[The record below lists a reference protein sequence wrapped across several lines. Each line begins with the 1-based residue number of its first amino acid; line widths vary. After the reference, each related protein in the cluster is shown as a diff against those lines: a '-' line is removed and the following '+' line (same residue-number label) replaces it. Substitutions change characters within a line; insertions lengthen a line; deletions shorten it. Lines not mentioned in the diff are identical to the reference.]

1 MSANNSRLD
10 LHAALDS
17 DPFMQAVILTYT
29 FEPAFFE
36 KYCLVNLRALS
47 TCQSVTICLDRVTY
61 ENALDAP
68 AADRPRH
75 VNVRYLLHPVDV
87 PGVFHPKMILLTS
100 ENRARLIIG
109 SANFTRPGLTSN
121 AELAAVYDFR
131 RKDREEF
138 GSLFQSAFQFLW
150 KISEQWPSRNF
161 RSNLQEIARQSE
173 WIVDPSLEPGPAR
186 LLTNIEKPLLEQ
198 LAALSTGQIQSVSLV
213 APYFDE
219 SPALMEKILSI
230 IPAHNLKIYTQNGR
244 TTLSADW
251 LRHEFV
257 KKGKTEV
264 YLTDYSEGE
273 LSQPLHGKLFVLE
286 SSSGA
291 TIAFGSANCTT
302 PALLRTAKHGNLE
315 CLIACILSPPQVRK
329 AISRLLDP
337 ENKAERVLDPSV
349 LVTAAGDDIEHCAT
363 SALIQIEEAEI
374 EKEQIVVWLSRG
386 SVELAQ
392 HAKLEFS
399 GGKYLHL
406 PLRAATPA
414 SLVIGISE
422 ALEKRTAREAV
433 ILSLE
438 NGAGKQISNR
448 VFVINLQDDATGL
461 SVRKARHV
469 KDAEQNALGL
479 LAVLHDLRS
488 GLDEE
493 ALRTFLTY
501 CSIPLVLGPRSGW
514 RSLARDSSKADSGM
528 RGFGQRNFDVALS
541 LHQLVLDFCERHFK
555 KLRRLASERRVESI
569 ANFLHISLAIAG
581 ILDAQIDRAL
591 SGLEAK
597 TLVSQD
603 EWYQFREVCDAYL
616 LRYQDLNKLLMDD
629 YLNKLL
635 LRYPKKTNQI
645 RAAFAPELQPL
656 QAMSGSI
663 LSYRKRVEDLRIT
676 KCFLPVSKGV
686 VPPIPF
692 RYFNSVF
699 DVPSWARFAAGVR
712 AIDAQL
718 TKFVAHVPQ

>member
-1 MSANNSRLD
+1 MSATNSRLD

-17 DPFMQAVILTYT
+17 DPFTQAVILTYT

-47 TCQSVTICLDRVTY
+47 TCQSVTICLDRATY
-61 ENALDAP
+61 ENVLDAP
-68 AADRPRH
+68 AADRSRH

-131 RKDREEF
+131 KKEREEF

-150 KISEQWPSRNF
+150 HISERWPSRNL

-198 LAALSTGQIQSVSLV
+198 LAALSTGQIQSVSVV

-230 IPAHNLKIYTQNGR
+230 IPAHKLKIYTQNGR

-257 KKGKTEV
+257 KKGKVEV

-273 LSQPLHGKLFVLE
+273 LSQPLHGKLFALE
-286 SSSGA
+286 SSSST

-302 PALLRTAKHGNLE
+302 SALLRTAKHGNLE
-315 CLIACILSPPQVRK
+315 CLIACTLSPPQVRK
-329 AISRLLDP
+329 SISRLLDP
-337 ENKAERVLDPSV
+337 ENRAERVIDPWV
-349 LVTAAGDDIEHCAT
+349 LVTATGDDIESRTT
-363 SALIQIEEAEI
+363 STLIQIEEAEI
-374 EKEQIVVWLSRG
+374 EKEKIVVWLSKG
-386 SVELAQ
+386 SLELPQ
-392 HAKLEFS
+392 RAKLEFS

-406 PLRAATPA
+406 PLKTATRA
-414 SLVIGISE
+414 SLIIGISE
-422 ALEKRTAREAV
+422 ALERRTAREAV
-433 ILSLE
+433 VLSLE
-438 NGAGKQISNR
+438 NSAGKQISNR

-493 ALRTFLTY
+493 ALRTFLIY
-501 CSIPLVLGPRSGW
+501 CSIPLVLGPRSKW
-514 RSLARDSSKADSGM
+514 RSLARDNSKADSGM
-528 RGFGQRNFDVALS
+528 RGFGPRNFDVVLS

-555 KLRRLASERRVESI
+555 KLQRLAWERRVESI
-569 ANFLHISLAIAG
+569 VNFLHISLAIAG

-591 SGLEAK
+591 AGLEAK
-597 TLVSQD
+597 ILVSPD
-603 EWYQFREVCDAYL
+603 EWYHFREVCDAYL
-616 LRYQDLNKLLMDD
+616 HRYQDLNKLLWND
-629 YLNKLL
+629 YLNKLI
-635 LRYPKKTNQI
+635 LRYPKRLSQI
-645 RAAFAPELQPL
+645 RAAFGPELRPL
-656 QAMSGSI
+656 QALSSNI
-663 LSYRKRVEDLRIT
+663 LNYRKRVEDLRVT
-676 KCFLPVSKGV
+676 KCLLPVRQGV
-686 VPPIPF
+686 APTPF
-692 RYFNSVF
+692 RYFNSIF
-699 DVPSWARFAAGVR
+699 DVPNWARFAAAVR
-712 AIDAQL
+712 VIDAQL
-718 TKFVAHVPQ
+718 TELAPRVPQ